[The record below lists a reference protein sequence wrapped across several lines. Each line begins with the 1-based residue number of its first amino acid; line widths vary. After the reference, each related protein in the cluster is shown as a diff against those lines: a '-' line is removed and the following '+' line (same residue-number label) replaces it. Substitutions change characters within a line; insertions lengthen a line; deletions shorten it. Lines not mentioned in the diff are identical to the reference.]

1 MGTLYCHKCFNSYHP
16 MTRLDRQWEGHWQ
29 EGGLMELEE
38 GGKVVG
44 VEGAGGVW
52 GSLRIPVAPAP
63 TNSPYALTQGHV
75 DAMVKA
81 YEESAAAA
89 AAAAAAAGVAAGDS
103 SSSPSSLFS
112 GRRLFGEGSGEGGGG
127 DMSFSVPGLSL
138 DITSSQRAM

>member
-1 MGTLYCHKCFNSYHP
+1 
-16 MTRLDRQWEGHWQ
+16 
-29 EGGLMELEE
+29 MELEE

-44 VEGAGGVW
+44 VVEGDGGGGGG

-63 TNSPYALTQGHV
+63 RNSPYALTQGHV

-81 YEESAAAA
+81 YEESALAAA
-89 AAAAAAAGVAAGDS
+89 AVGVAAGDS

-138 DITSSQRAM
+138 DMTSSQRAL

>member
-1 MGTLYCHKCFNSYHP
+1 
-16 MTRLDRQWEGHWQ
+16 
-29 EGGLMELEE
+29 MELEE

-44 VEGAGGVW
+44 VEGAGGVG

-63 TNSPYALTQGHV
+63 TNSPYALTQSHV

-81 YEESAAAA
+81 YEESAAA